1 MTLEAGLDAERKN
14 FFLLFS
20 TEDMREGMA
29 AFLEKRPPQWKG
41 K

>member
-1 MTLEAGLDAERKN
+1 MTLDAGIDAERKN
-14 FFLLFS
+14 FYLLFG

-41 K
+41 Q